1 MGSIP
6 TGRFS
11 SLPEV
16 EKDEVFALLGQFRA
30 DTFPDRVNLGAGV
43 YCSDEGKSWPLEVVG
58 RIEKSMHEQHDIT
71 RHDYIPI
78 EGDDRF
84 LTAARDLVFSSTFPS
99 PPGEQLSDPRVVSVQ
114 TISGTGANH
123 VGARFLSD
131 HLQPRCVWV
140 SDPTW
145 ANHHVIWQSV
155 GVTPRTYPYY
165 NKADCTLNFTAM
177 MDVLERES
185 QAGDVI
191 LLHACAHNPTGL
203 DPTRDQW
210 IAIADLCYRKQ
221 LFPFL
226 DNAYQGFASGDPVQ
240 DSWAIRYFHQYQ
252 PPMEMCVAQSFSKSF
267 GLYGQRAGAFHLVL
281 NDTSKTT
288 KDRVL
293 GNLAQLIRGEYSV
306 APRYGST
313 IVRTILESESLS
325 NEWLAE
331 LQLMSSRIRSMRVA
345 LYEELCRLGTPGSW
359 VHITE
364 QIGMFSYTG
373 LTPAEVDV
381 LRKQYHIY
389 LLSSGRASIAGL
401 NSKNVKY
408 VAAAISAV
416 RTKSHSK

>member
-6 TGRFS
+6 TGLFS

-16 EKDEVFALLGQFRA
+16 EKDEVFALIGQFRV
-30 DTFPDRVNLGAGV
+30 DTHPDRVNLGAGV
-43 YCSDEGKSWPLEVVG
+43 YFSDEGKSWPLEVVG
-58 RIEKSMHEQHDIT
+58 KTEKRMHDDQDIT

-84 LTAARDLVFSSTFPS
+84 LNVARELVFSPTFPTQL
-99 PPGEQLSDPRVVSVQ
+99 GEQQSGDRIVSVQ
-114 TISGTGANH
+114 TVSGTGANH
-123 VGARFLSD
+123 VGARFLAE

-145 ANHHVIWQSV
+145 ANHHVIWESV

-165 NKADCTLNFTAM
+165 NKSDCTLNFSAM
-177 MDVLERES
+177 VDTLERES
-185 QAGDVI
+185 RPGDVI

-203 DPTRDQW
+203 DPTREQW
-210 IAIADLCYRKQ
+210 IAIADLCSRKQ

-288 KDRVL
+288 KDNVL
-293 GNLAQLIRGEYSV
+293 GNLAQLIRSEYSV

-325 NEWLAE
+325 NEWSAE
-331 LQLMSSRIRSMRVA
+331 LQLMSSRIRSMRLA
-345 LYEELCRLGTPGSW
+345 LYEELCRLRTPGSW
-359 VHITE
+359 THITE

-373 LTPAEVDV
+373 LTAAEVEA
-381 LRKQYHIY
+381 LRKQYHVY
-389 LLSSGRASIAGL
+389 LLASGRASVAGL

-408 VAAAISAV
+408 VAAAINAV
-416 RTKSHSK
+416 RTKSHAI

>member
-6 TGRFS
+6 NGLFS

-16 EKDEVFALLGQFRA
+16 EKDEVFALIGQFRS
-30 DTFPDRVNLGAGV
+30 DKHPDRVNLGVGV
-43 YCSDEGKSWPLEVVG
+43 YFSDEGKSRPLEVVG
-58 RIEKSMHEQHDIT
+58 KVEKSMHEQHDVT

-84 LTAARDLVFSSTFPS
+84 LSAARDLVFSPSFPT
-99 PPGEQLSDPRVVSVQ
+99 PLKEQKADPRIVSVQ

-123 VGARFLSD
+123 VGARFLAD
-131 HLQPRCVWV
+131 HLKPRCVWV

-145 ANHHVIWQSV
+145 ANHHVIWESV
-155 GVTPRTYPYY
+155 GVPPRTYPYY
-165 NKADCTLNFTAM
+165 NKSNCTLDFSGM

-185 QAGDVI
+185 QPGDAI

-203 DPTRDQW
+203 DPTREQW
-210 IAIADLCYRKQ
+210 IAIADLCHRKR

-281 NDTSKTT
+281 NDTSANT
-288 KDRVL
+288 KDNVL

-325 NEWLAE
+325 NEWSAE
-331 LQLMSSRIRSMRVA
+331 LQLMSSRIRSMRLA

-359 VHITE
+359 
-364 QIGMFSYTG
+364 IGMFSYTG
-373 LTPAEVDV
+373 LTPAEVEV
-381 LRKQYHIY
+381 LKKQYHIY
-389 LLSSGRASIAGL
+389 LLASGRASIAGL
-401 NSKNVKY
+401 NSHNVKY

-416 RTKSHSK
+416 RAKSHLN